1 MNEENQHAAVE
12 PAAPAAETPLSAV
25 EPTDVAVEQTQPHTP
40 SAEEGKGVQPKERA
54 PRKPKPQVDSVEDLL
69 KLAYESNARLLEF
82 PKESLKKLP
91 ITDESI
97 TAQGALIA
105 SLSPTDPTLATPFKL
120 LQYVARQG
128 VDLKRAEDG
137 DLARVLRR
145 LVDLSI
151 MAMSSHP
158 VFRVW
163 TDQLLDPRRE
173 PQLSP
178 QHVRDEAGKV
188 DAEKLGLAA
197 DQFKAADGDRL
208 VKNAVASYGLL
219 RAVQR
224 DWNLDRYIDESNDS
238 SWKHEVPEAPSLERA
253 VGTIGSSRD
262 LDVLGLV
269 AANYIARI
277 ARLDRQIAQL
287 ERAVDTA
294 ANRESRL
301 NEELQAATASEQAA
315 TARAE
320 AFSADIVR
328 LQKELAAERDNRV
341 VDKSHMADDYETLRT
356 RIIRRLSGEI
366 DLLTDGLHALRNGA
380 PSVAEEFLDR
390 SLLALAREVEQLKDA
405 AGGLA

>member
-12 PAAPAAETPLSAV
+12 LAAPAAETPLSAV
-25 EPTDVAVEQTQPHTP
+25 ESTEVAVDTP
-40 SAEEGKGVQPKERA
+40 LAEEGKGVQPKKRA
-54 PRKPKPQVDSVEDLL
+54 PHKPKPQVDSVEDLL

-82 PKESLKKLP
+82 SKESLKKLP
-91 ITDESI
+91 ITDEGI

-105 SLSPTDPTLATPFKL
+105 SLSPTDPTLATSFRL

-128 VDLKRAEDG
+128 VDLKRADDG
-137 DLARVLRR
+137 DLAPVLRR

-151 MAMSSHP
+151 VAMSNNP

-178 QHVRDEAGKV
+178 QHVRDEADKV

-197 DQFKAADGDRL
+197 DQFKAADSDRL

-224 DWNLDRYIDESNDS
+224 DWNLNRYIDELNDS
-238 SWKHEVPEAPSLERA
+238 SWKYEVPEAASLERA

-287 ERAVDTA
+287 ERAVDAA

-301 NEELQAATASEQAA
+301 NEELQAARASEQAA

-320 AFSADIVR
+320 AFSTDIVR